1 MSLQGFFE
9 WFTSEVRYVLFIILI
24 IVVLVTAYKR
34 AWIAMIGSLVGL
46 AFIGIFVLDP
56 NKLLAI
62 SEWLGSK
69 LSIGGS

>member
-9 WFTSEVRYVLFIILI
+9 WFTTEVKYVLFMVLI

-46 AFIGIFVLDP
+46 AFIGIFVLEP
-56 NKLLAI
+56 ERLLNLSA
-62 SEWLGSK
+62 WLGDK
-69 LSIGGS
+69 LNMGG

>member
-9 WFTSEVRYVLFIILI
+9 WFTTEVKYVLFIILI

-56 NKLLAI
+56 EKLLGV
-62 SEWLGSK
+62 SEWLGTK
-69 LSIGGS
+69 LSIGG